1 MTSEPVVRPRP
12 RVRILALVV
21 LVVYLV
27 VCAYVLLTPN
37 GDVPSSGVFELQQLG
52 VRLGVPDPVI
62 ARTEQLA
69 NVAIAVPVP
78 VLAAYVW
85 RPWSVLVW
93 TGGAFVVS
101 LSVEVVQ
108 RLLLGERVASATD
121 VVANTSGGLAGGLVS
136 AVVMAVRG
144 SRLARRQGASR
155 LDHR

>member
-69 NVAIAVPVP
+69 NVALFVPVGLFFLLL
-78 VLAAYVW
+78 VGTRFWWAAIGLGIAMTVAIETAQ
-85 RPWSVLVW
+85 RSIPGRVSDERDLLTNTVGTLIGVLVGIVL
-93 TGGAFVVS
+93 TLPATLRRG
-101 LSVEVVQ
+101 
-108 RLLLGERVASATD
+108 RV
-121 VVANTSGGLAGGLVS
+121 
-136 AVVMAVRG
+136 R
-144 SRLARRQGASR
+144 RRQLARQR
-155 LDHR
+155 